1 MANKTKPKKPVKCS
15 ICGKSYIGKDALID
29 HIGRIHTSMIPD
41 GWSPARYE
49 NYLRTGKTEGH
60 CVYCKTSTT
69 WNEATGKYNRMCGSE
84 KCKKTAKEIANIN
97 YIGKHGKPYS
107 INNPEQQ
114 KKMVYGRKNSG
125 KYIFEDEV
133 TGKKYV
139 AMYDSSYGKDFFEML
154 DTLLNWDGADIIA
167 PSPHTYYYEYEGRK
181 HFYIPDAYS
190 TSLNLEI
197 EIKDGGDN
205 PNNHPKIQA
214 VDKVKEKLKD
224 EVMESLKGEVNY
236 IKICNKDY
244 TEFFAMLSR
253 LREQDTCKLP
263 KWESKLEPALES
275 VTEVGFIYSERLDKF
290 KYYHLETEK
299 KDHPGGWDEEQYFKT
314 LKDAVLQE
322 LSNLSYKDIGERKG
336 KATRYVYTLGK
347 DYKAIYLGCINIYWY
362 DWYDRHETPEYE
374 WEETSDINKALIDWE
389 LNPIVESCDGRL
401 QPELIPVFYDE
412 LKRELN
418 NESVDES
425 TNFGKK
431 KNLVKRYDLLVNPTI
446 NYDDLMDYY
455 RKQIFHRNLS
465 KNDRV
470 ALYNEINNVSTYLKK
485 VVNGDSENDYRMNY
499 EAKKALKEINGF
511 IAYMEDNQLVA
522 ESCNYVFERFAPTSY
537 SVSNVKYIV
546 KKIHDKSVSDEKPP
560 VGNQNCML
568 CTWCVEAQMRGFN
581 ILPRPVYSPRDVI
594 FKHNGY
600 DIVKGGTTLPITNIH
615 DVKSILHGGGNGSR
629 YYVHVKWN
637 GCNSGHEFILM
648 NIDDVIYVVDGQSG
662 TVTTIDNRIGSLY
675 FKDIDFRKS
684 YLVRMDNLPINKE
697 YLSYNDDS
705 YIVEWDNEL
714 DIVLLKENLIISEST
729 HFGRFLVNYF
739 ESFNDTKEIPIV
751 NPGYEEF
758 LLTHTPSE
766 PVVDKIFGTPENCTT
781 DVLPGRIATAGDFKE
796 YRQYADLDAARGP
809 IEESSMKSNDD
820 DWSNNPNDFSN
831 YRPHDDIF
839 QDIVAFNEKLNNY
852 EYIIPSS
859 RKLTV
864 TADDFMNYYKMLTP
878 TEFETY
884 KGGVCW
890 DYVAYE
896 ADYFRKHFPSVKFK
910 SYFVVSINGDTQP
923 SHTFILFNYGGYVYW
938 FESSWKPMHGIY
950 KFKTEEDALNYICKR
965 LREPVVNY
973 KEQYVTTYNPLDRKL
988 FGMNCTEYMGYM
1000 EKRLPKNPR
1009 RDVKNP
1015 KGPIEVI
1022 TKPLSYSS
1030 MESSIVATKSDIQY
1044 YPVFIFLS
1052 YTDTRMARMIK
1063 AFTHDPYS
1071 HSSIS
1076 FDTSLN
1082 NMVSFNR
1089 DGMVNEDIMSNFFKE
1104 RSNVVRY
1111 SLYMYMATAQE
1122 YTAMQ
1127 NFVNE
1132 LLGKRDTLKYNLL
1145 GLTNFIFGR
1154 GSEREDRYFCS
1165 EFVASVISAGN
1176 DHIIDRKPYMV
1187 SPYYFAKNKNFIF
1200 IKTGLL
1206 KNYDENEVNNIIS
1219 KKLERSDFDV
1229 TIE

>member
-275 VTEVGFIYSERLDKF
+275 VTEVGFIYPERLDKF

-322 LSNLSYKDIGERKG
+322 LSHLSYKDIGERKG

-362 DWYDRHETPEYE
+362 DWYDRYETPDFE

-412 LKRELN
+412 LKRDLN

-425 TNFGKK
+425 TNFSKK

-470 ALYNEINNVSTYLKK
+470 ALYNELNNVRTYLKK

-511 IAYMEDNQLVA
+511 IGYMEDNQLVT
-522 ESCNYVFERFAPTSY
+522 ESW
-537 SVSNVKYIV
+537 
-546 KKIHDKSVSDEKPP
+546 DEK
-560 VGNQNCML
+560 L
-568 CTWCVEAQMRGFN
+568 
-581 ILPRPVYSPRDVI
+581 
-594 FKHNGY
+594 
-600 DIVKGGTTLPITNIH
+600 
-615 DVKSILHGGGNGSR
+615 
-629 YYVHVKWN
+629 
-637 GCNSGHEFILM
+637 
-648 NIDDVIYVVDGQSG
+648 
-662 TVTTIDNRIGSLY
+662 
-675 FKDIDFRKS
+675 
-684 YLVRMDNLPINKE
+684 
-697 YLSYNDDS
+697 DS
-705 YIVEWDNEL
+705 
-714 DIVLLKENLIISEST
+714 VLLSESS
-729 HFGRFLVNYF
+729 NIM
-739 ESFNDTKEIPIV
+739 KETFII

-758 LLTHTPSE
+758 SLTPTHPE
-766 PVVDKIFGTPENCTT
+766 PVADKLFGNPEDCTT
-781 DVLPGRIATAGDFKE
+781 DAPGKIATAGDFKE

-809 IEESSMKSNDD
+809 IKCSLLYESFD
-820 DWSNNPNDFSN
+820 
-831 YRPHDDIF
+831 
-839 QDIVAFNEKLNNY
+839 
-852 EYIIPSS
+852 
-859 RKLTV
+859 
-864 TADDFMNYYKMLTP
+864 
-878 TEFETY
+878 
-884 KGGVCW
+884 
-890 DYVAYE
+890 E
-896 ADYFRKHFPSVKFK
+896 A
-910 SYFVVSINGDTQP
+910 T
-923 SHTFILFNYGGYVYW
+923 
-938 FESSWKPMHGIY
+938 M
-950 KFKTEEDALNYICKR
+950 
-965 LREPVVNY
+965 
-973 KEQYVTTYNPLDRKL
+973 
-988 FGMNCTEYMGYM
+988 
-1000 EKRLPKNPR
+1000 
-1009 RDVKNP
+1009 
-1015 KGPIEVI
+1015 IE
-1022 TKPLSYSS
+1022 S
-1030 MESSIVATKSDIQY
+1030 MESSITATKSDIQY
-1044 YPVFIFLS
+1044 HPVFIFLS

-1089 DGMVNEDIMSNFFKE
+1089 DGMVNEDIMNKFFKE

-1219 KKLERSDFDV
+1219 KKLEKRDFDV